1 MKKNWFTTGL
11 TAILIAAMLATGVGA
26 VSIGGGTTTTAV
38 NFRTGPGTG
47 NSIIATL
54 PAGTAVIVQESA
66 GNGWYKII
74 YNGTT
79 GYMSGDYLKITNT
92 ASGSFGTGTVT
103 ASSVN
108 FRDGASMSAGVIA
121 GLPNGTQVKVIGV
134 NGNWYQVEYNGRT
147 GYISS
152 DYLKLSGGSPTPST
166 PSGTQPAGGTSGTV
180 NGDYVRM
187 RSGPGTGYSI
197 LGTYNKGTA
206 LTINGTESGWTKV
219 TIGGVNGY
227 IRSDYVAVGGSSGGQ
242 GQTTTQTGYINGTSV
257 RMRSGPNTSSTILGV
272 YNTGTAMTITGSSG
286 NWYAVTYNGQNGY
299 VCKDYMTTSNPGGS
313 STTPS
318 QSQEGY
324 VKGNQVRLRSGPGTG
339 YSILGAYNNGTPL
352 TITGTSGDW
361 SAVTINGLKG
371 YMSSAYVT
379 TTKPSTTAA
388 NPNST
393 ATTPSTSTGGQQIV
407 DTAKQYLGYPYV
419 YGGMSPAGFDCSGF
433 VGYVYKLCGYSLKRV
448 ASDIYYNNGTSVSKD
463 SLQAG
468 DLVFF
473 SNSSE
478 SIGHVGIYIGSGQF
492 IHASSSTVGVII
504 SDLNSSYYV
513 QHYQGAKRI
522 IQ

>member
-26 VSIGGGTTTTAV
+26 VSMGGGTTTTAV
-38 NFRTGPGTG
+38 NFRTGAGTG

-66 GNGWYKII
+66 GNGWYKVI

-79 GYMSGDYLKITNT
+79 GYISGDYLKISTT

-108 FRDGASMSAGVIA
+108 FRSGASLNAGII
-121 GLPNGTQVKVIGV
+121 GSLSNGAAVTIIGV
-134 NGNWYQVEYNGRT
+134 NGNWYQVQANGQT
-147 GYISS
+147 GYVSS
-152 DYLKLSGGSPTPST
+152 DYIKVGGSAAPAPGGNGGQST
-166 PSGTQPAGGTSGTV
+166 GGTAGTV
-180 NGDYVRM
+180 KGDYVRM
-187 RSGPGTGYSI
+187 RSGPGTGYAI
-197 LGTYNKGTA
+197 LGTYNNGTA

-227 IRSDYVAVGGSSGGQ
+227 IRSDYVAASGGSSGGQ
-242 GQTTTQTGYINGTSV
+242 STSQTGYINGTSV

-299 VCKDYMTTSNPGGS
+299 VCKDYMTTSNPGGGS
-313 STTPS
+313 SAPS

-324 VKGNQVRLRSGPGTG
+324 VKGNGVRLRSGPGTG
-339 YSILGAYNNGTPL
+339 YSILGNYNNGTPL

-361 SAVTINGLKG
+361 TAVTINGLKG

-379 TTKPSTTAA
+379 TTKPSVTSA

-393 ATTPSTSTGGQQIV
+393 STTPSTSTGGQQIV

-463 SLQAG
+463 NLQPG